1 MTRTLLVLG
10 ASSDIAEAT
19 ARRFAAA
26 GYAVQLAGRDN
37 AALGAMATDLELRHR
52 VVVSIHRCDVTE
64 AQDRAALA
72 AGLPV
77 LPDVVVCA
85 VGLLGDQRENEIDP
99 AAAERVMRANYE
111 GPALMLGALAEA
123 FASRGQGVI
132 VGISS
137 VAGERGR
144 ASNYVYGSAKAG
156 MTAFLS
162 GLRNR
167 FGKTGVHVVSVL
179 PGFVDT
185 RMTEGMALPPALTAQ
200 PDDVAQA
207 IWRAVERRKDVVYV
221 RPLWRWIMAIIRA
234 IPEGLF
240 KKLSI

>member
-1 MTRTLLVLG
+1 MTPTLLVVG

-26 GYAVQLAGRDN
+26 GYALQLAGRDET
-37 AALGAMATDLELRHR
+37 ALGAIAADLKLRHR
-52 VVVSIHRCDVTE
+52 VTVAVHRCDVTE
-64 AQDRAALA
+64 AKDRAALLA
-72 AGLPV
+72 SLPV
-77 LPDVVVCA
+77 LPDVIVCA
-85 VGLLGDQRENEIDP
+85 VGLLGDQRLNETD
-99 AAAERVMRANYE
+99 AVAAERVMRANYE
-111 GPALMLGALAEA
+111 GPALLLGSLADA
-123 FASRGQGVI
+123 FSARGSGVI

-167 FGKTGVHVVSVL
+167 FGKTGVHVVTVL

-185 RMTEGMALPPALTAQ
+185 RMTEGMTLPPALTAQ
-200 PDDVAQA
+200 PDEVAQA
-207 IWRAVERRKDVVYV
+207 ILRAVERRKDVIYV

>member
-26 GYAVQLAGRDN
+26 GYAVQLAGRDK

-52 VVVSIHRCDVTE
+52 VAVSIHRCDVTE

-167 FGKTGVHVVSVL
+167 FGKTGVHIVSVL
-179 PGFVDT
+179 PGFVAT

-200 PDDVAQA
+200 PDEVAQA

>member
-10 ASSDIAEAT
+10 ASSDIAAAT
-19 ARRFAAA
+19 ARRFSAA
-26 GYAVQLAGRDN
+26 GYAVQLAGRDE
-37 AALGAMATDLELRHR
+37 AALGAMAADLELRHR
-52 VVVSIHRCDVTE
+52 VAVSIHRCDVTE
-64 AQDRAALA
+64 ARDRAALL
-72 AGLPV
+72 AGLSV

-85 VGLLGDQRENEIDP
+85 VGLLGDQRESEIDP
-99 AAAERVMRANYE
+99 TAAERVMRANYE
-111 GPALMLGALAEA
+111 GPALLLGALAEA

-185 RMTEGMALPPALTAQ
+185 RMTEGMALPPALTAR
-200 PDDVAQA
+200 PEEVAQA
-207 IWRAVERRKDVVYV
+207 IWRAVERKTDVVYV

>member
-10 ASSDIAEAT
+10 ASSDIAAAT

-26 GYAVQLAGRDN
+26 GYAVQLAGRDE
-37 AALGAMATDLELRHR
+37 AALGAMAADLELRHR
-52 VVVSIHRCDVTE
+52 VAVSIHHCDVTE
-64 AQDRAALA
+64 ARDRAALL
-72 AGLPV
+72 AGLSV

-85 VGLLGDQRENEIDP
+85 VGLLGDQRESEIDP
-99 AAAERVMRANYE
+99 TAAERVMRANYE
-111 GPALMLGALAEA
+111 GPALLLGALAEA

-185 RMTEGMALPPALTAQ
+185 RMTEGMALPPALTAR
-200 PDDVAQA
+200 PEEVAQA
-207 IWRAVERRKDVVYV
+207 IWRAVERKTDVVYV

>member
-1 MTRTLLVLG
+1 MPTLLVVG
-10 ASSDIAEAT
+10 ATSDIAEAT

-26 GYAVQLAGRDN
+26 GYALQLAGRDE
-37 AALGAMATDLELRHR
+37 AALAAIAADLELRHR
-52 VVVSIHRCDVTE
+52 VAVTVHRCDVVE
-64 AQDRAALA
+64 AEDRAALLG
-72 AGLPV
+72 GLPV
-77 LPDVVVCA
+77 LPDAVVCA
-85 VGLLGDQRENEIDP
+85 IGLLGDQRENETDF

-111 GPALMLGALAEA
+111 GPALLLGSLAEA
-123 FASRGQGVI
+123 FATRGTGVI

-167 FGKTGVHVVSVL
+167 FGKTGIHVVTIL

-185 RMTEGMALPPALTAQ
+185 RMTAGMALPPALTAQ
-200 PDDVAQA
+200 PGEVAQA
-207 IWRAVERRKDVVYV
+207 IWRAVERKKDVVYV

>member
-1 MTRTLLVLG
+1 VTRTLLVLG
-10 ASSDIAEAT
+10 ASSDIAAAT

-26 GYAVQLAGRDN
+26 GYALQLAGRDE
-37 AALGAMATDLELRHR
+37 ASLGAMAADLELRNR
-52 VVVSIHRCDVTE
+52 VAVSVHRCDVTE
-64 AQDRAALA
+64 AQDRAALL

-111 GPALMLGALAEA
+111 GPALMLSALAEA
-123 FASRGQGVI
+123 FAVRGQGVI

-185 RMTEGMALPPALTAQ
+185 RMTEGMALPAALTAQ
-200 PDDVAQA
+200 PDEVAQA
-207 IWRAVERRKDVVYV
+207 IWRAVERKKDVIYV

-234 IPEGLF
+234 IPEALF

>member
-1 MTRTLLVLG
+1 MTPTLLVVG
-10 ASSDIAEAT
+10 ATSDIAEAT

-26 GYAVQLAGRDN
+26 GYALQLAGRDE
-37 AALGAMATDLELRHR
+37 AALAAIAADLELRHR
-52 VVVSIHRCDVTE
+52 VAVTVHRCDVTE
-64 AQDRAALA
+64 AKDRAALFA
-72 AGLPV
+72 SLPV

-85 VGLLGDQRENEIDP
+85 VGLLGDQRQNETDTV
-99 AAAERVMRANYE
+99 AAERVMRANYE
-111 GPALMLGALAEA
+111 GPALLLGSVAEA
-123 FASRGQGVI
+123 FAARGTGVI

-167 FGKTGVHVVSVL
+167 FGKTGVHVVTVL

-185 RMTEGMALPPALTAQ
+185 RMTEGMALPPALTAK
-200 PDDVAQA
+200 PAEVAQA

>member
-1 MTRTLLVLG
+1 VTRTLLVLG
-10 ASSDIAEAT
+10 ASSDIAAAT
-19 ARRFAAA
+19 ARRFAAD
-26 GYAVQLAGRDN
+26 GYAVQLAGRDEG
-37 AALGAMATDLELRHR
+37 ALAAMAADLELRHR
-52 VVVSIHRCDVTE
+52 VAVSIHRCDVTE
-64 AQDRAALA
+64 APDRAALL

-77 LPDVVVCA
+77 VPDVVVCA
-85 VGLLGDQRENEIDP
+85 VGLLGDQRQNEIDP
-99 AAAERVMRANYE
+99 TAAERVMRANYE
-111 GPALMLGALAEA
+111 GPALLLGALAEA
-123 FASRGQGVI
+123 FAARGEGVI

-200 PDDVAQA
+200 PSEVAQA

-221 RPLWRWIMAIIRA
+221 RPLWCWIMAIIRA